1 MTLNDYR
8 GQFRKNM
15 MVMSR
20 TANGKLDVS
29 ASSTKIDSMAADS
42 AADARNLAFRNTEQA
57 IGFLYENRRRNFR
70 SVKELEAFV
79 LETAEITNKGI
90 VKEGCLFRSG
100 EDSSRFNYARIKDLP
115 FMWDWF
121 IRGFYWLL
129 TSQCFEVEEIAAFC
143 EYVINIVG
151 HFFRTAAVKSRC
163 L

>member
-1 MTLNDYR
+1 
-8 GQFRKNM
+8 
-15 MVMSR
+15 
-20 TANGKLDVS
+20 
-29 ASSTKIDSMAADS
+29 MAAGS
-42 AADARNLAFRNTEQA
+42 ADAAKNLALDNTDLA
-57 IGFLYENRRRNFR
+57 IRYLFENRRRNFK
-70 SVKELEAFV
+70 SAEELEKLV

-90 VKEGCLFRSG
+90 VKEGRLFRSG

-163 L
+163 S

>member
-100 EDSSRFNYARIKDLP
+100 EDSTKYNYARIKDIP
-115 FMWDWF
+115 TMWDYF
-121 IRGFYWLL
+121 MSVFY
-129 TSQCFEVEEIAAFC
+129 
-143 EYVINIVG
+143 
-151 HFFRTAAVKSRC
+151 
-163 L
+163 